1 MRASIA
7 SACSIGLLVLVAAC
21 SRPAA
26 SARPPS
32 ASPGTPAPAET
43 KSANAGGATRAPEA
57 TRAPGASSTP
67 VATTR
72 TSWGVIVDV
81 VPATFPVFP
90 DATVADPP
98 AGPVSGAWVSNAS
111 VAEISTWYRDAL
123 TAAGFDPVDLS
134 APLEDGS
141 RVVDARGKAAACA
154 AQVTVRPAGGS
165 TMITV
170 LDGAGCA
177 APGG

>member
-1 MRASIA
+1 VNAE
-7 SACSIGLLVLVAAC
+7 
-21 SRPAA
+21 
-26 SARPPS
+26 
-32 ASPGTPAPAET
+32 TPAPVAT
-43 KSANAGGATRAPEA
+43 KTASAAGATRAPEA
-57 TRAPGASSTP
+57 THAPGAASTP

-72 TSWGVIVDV
+72 TAWGVIVDT
-81 VPATFPVFP
+81 VPTTFPVFP

-98 AGPVSGAWVSNAS
+98 ATPVSGAWVSNAT

-123 TAAGFDPVDLS
+123 TAAGFDAVDLS
-134 APLEDGS
+134 GPLEDGS
-141 RVVDARGKAAACA
+141 RVVDARGKAPACA

-177 APGG
+177 TPGG